1 MRGAKWRGVAI
12 ASIALSVGLL
22 AGYAWWGRAL
32 QRVQARFVALSETSR
47 APTVE
52 TLTTVRPAA
61 VIDLAT
67 REGTSLVG
75 GRWRSRDVRVVDG
88 TAGAA
93 TFDDST
99 WATLD
104 ADELPGRKPTPP
116 ASQTW
121 YRINVTIPAT
131 LGGFDPTGSTV
142 VFEVVVDGAAEVWVD
157 GRRARPPGT
166 RTPASR
172 AIVTRQARPGQRI
185 QLAILGINL
194 PSSEPSRRAASIRSA
209 TLDFFPPLREAGTG
223 VGEVVRLRASLDTII
238 PPGARIDK
246 VADRFRAVEGPVW
259 MPEGYLLFSDFGA
272 NAIYRWSPDDGVSM
286 FRPKSGYAGVD
297 IREYQLPGSNGLAL
311 DAEGRLTVTEHGRR
325 RVIRVEESG
334 AVTVLAERYDGRR
347 LNSPNDLVYKSD
359 GALYFTDPPFG
370 LPARHA
376 DPRREL
382 AFSGIFALAAGRLQL
397 LSADLPGPNGL
408 AFSPDERYLYVMNSD
423 DARSA
428 VMRYDVNADGTLAR
442 GHVFFTGRGDG
453 VKVDRQGNLYVAG
466 PTGVSIV
473 SPEGQHLGT
482 LRLPESASNLAWGD
496 HDRRALYITARTGL
510 YRARLQ
516 VAGAG
521 R

>member
-1 MRGAKWRGVAI
+1 M
-12 ASIALSVGLL
+12 
-22 AGYAWWGRAL
+22 
-32 QRVQARFVALSETSR
+32 
-47 APTVE
+47 
-52 TLTTVRPAA
+52 
-61 VIDLAT
+61 
-67 REGTSLVG
+67 
-75 GRWRSRDVRVVDG
+75 DG

-99 WATLD
+99 WAPLD
-104 ADELPGRKPTPP
+104 ADELPGAAPPP

-142 VFEVVVDGAAEVWVD
+142 VFEVVVRAAEVCD

-172 AIVTRQARPGQRI
+172 AIVSAAGAARTAHPVRDPGHQ
-185 QLAILGINL
+185 
-194 PSSEPSRRAASIRSA
+194 SSELRAFTQGGEHPLGA
-209 TLDFFPPLREAGTG
+209 LDFFPPLREAGTG

-238 PPGARIDK
+238 PLGARIDK

-286 FRPKSGYAGVD
+286 FRPKSGYAGWTSNT
-297 IREYQLPGSNGLAL
+297 LPGSNGLAL

-347 LNSPNDLVYKSD
+347 LNSPNDLVYSPTALSISRTRPSGCPPVTPIHD
-359 GALYFTDPPFG
+359 GAG
-370 LPARHA
+370 LQRHLRPGRRPAA
-376 DPRREL
+376 APERRP
-382 AFSGIFALAAGRLQL
+382 SR
-397 LSADLPGPNGL
+397 PNGL

-442 GHVFFTGRGDG
+442 GHVFFTG
-453 VKVDRQGNLYVAG
+453 AA
-466 PTGVSIV
+466 TG
-473 SPEGQHLGT
+473 
-482 LRLPESASNLAWGD
+482 
-496 HDRRALYITARTGL
+496 
-510 YRARLQ
+510 
-516 VAGAG
+516 
-521 R
+521 